1 MMILILLPIFAV
13 VQACSG
19 FGFKIGPKRSF
30 EQSWRGQLETLIDF
44 GNPVKILGAIA
55 MVIHATIT
63 IDYVCATQE
72 ASLLFVKNWALCKP
86 AYFR

>member
-1 MMILILLPIFAV
+1 MILILLPIFAV

-30 EQSWRGQLETLIDF
+30 EQSWRDKLGTLIDF
-44 GNPVKILGAIA
+44 GNLVKIPGAIA

-63 IDYVCATQE
+63 FDYVCATQG
-72 ASLLFVKNWALCKP
+72 ASLLFVKNWALFKP
-86 AYFR
+86 ANFR